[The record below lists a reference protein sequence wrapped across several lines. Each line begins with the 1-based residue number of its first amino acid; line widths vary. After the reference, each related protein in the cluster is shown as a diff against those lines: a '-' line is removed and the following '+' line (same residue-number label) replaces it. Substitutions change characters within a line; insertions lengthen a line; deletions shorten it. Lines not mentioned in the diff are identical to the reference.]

1 MTRINLLPWREMRR
15 RQIGM
20 QILRGSILL
29 WALACVVVLFAHLHV
44 SGLIQQQ
51 EERNQY
57 MKDQIAKLDEQ
68 IKKIRDIEE
77 KKRAL
82 LARMEVIQR
91 LQADRTQIVHVFDD
105 LVRKLPEGMYL
116 TSLERRG
123 TNITLKGVAQSN
135 ARVSAFM
142 NNLDSSEWFANANL
156 DVINVARKQ
165 GGSVSQFTLR
175 VNQTNKLAEAEA
187 AATGGGG

>member
-15 RQIGM
+15 RQISM
-20 QILRGSILL
+20 QILRGSVLA
-29 WALACVVVLFAHLHV
+29 WALMGLVVLFAHLHV

-51 EERNQY
+51 EERNQFL
-57 MKDQIAKLDEQ
+57 KDEIAKLDDQ

-77 KKRAL
+77 KKRSL

-116 TSLERRG
+116 TSLDRRG
-123 TNITLKGVAQSN
+123 PNITLKGVAQSN

-142 NNLDSSEWFANANL
+142 RSLESSDWFANANL
-156 DVINVARKQ
+156 DVINVARQQ
-165 GGSVSQFTLR
+165 GGAVSQFTLR
-175 VNQTNKLAEAEA
+175 VNQANKIADAGDEA
-187 AATGGGG
+187 ASGG